1 MLRHWTGLSIV
12 YNTRLPRK
20 LLGKMSTLSM
30 VYGGNI
36 SDPGLVCVNKSSSW
50 HWKYFYSRLIQ
61 SDGIRR
67 CACTRQ
73 GAMMVMSYSLGGHLA
88 VLAVHKYSPALRNV
102 WPLVTHSPPQPRWHC
117 NASQQNI
124 EILIFCLTEHSQ
136 HFPTCTEHMKCL
148 ASHYCKG
155 CTFCNVYYSLIHIV
169 MLNFTA
175 IILRASLYDK

>member
-1 MLRHWTGLSIV
+1 
-12 YNTRLPRK
+12 
-20 LLGKMSTLSM
+20 
-30 VYGGNI
+30 
-36 SDPGLVCVNKSSSW
+36 
-50 HWKYFYSRLIQ
+50 
-61 SDGIRR
+61 
-67 CACTRQ
+67 
-73 GAMMVMSYSLGGHLA
+73 MSYSLGGHLA

-155 CTFCNVYYSLIHIV
+155 YCCNVYYSLTDTHCNVELYSHHITSISVWQIGQESADTESGLVV
-169 MLNFTA
+169 MVSEVLGGAKDNEDSTPE
-175 IILRASLYDK
+175 ILLIVLLTQSHHHPEKCRTQYLIDYFDSRLQHWLDVGGQER